1 MQHVREFLAPVP
13 IAGRWSVAPHPPQR
27 TEHGGFPNATN
38 TVNIKIAI
46 DKKWK
51 SKNSAEP
58 FTNSQ
63 FKGLAGQT
71 VDYEIVI
78 TNTGTCRSRSDR

>member
-1 MQHVREFLAPVP
+1 MKIE
-13 IAGRWSVAPHPPQR
+13 
-27 TEHGGFPNATN
+27 
-38 TVNIKIAI
+38 IAI
-46 DKKWK
+46 AKKWN

-78 TNTGTCRSRSDR
+78 TNTGTCRSRSDH